1 MKETDMKNQ
10 EHIVAVV
17 DPSVNEDSTL
27 DLAQQV
33 VDRGGR
39 VTVMVLAS
47 RDTVA
52 GMTAFASSED
62 LTLPDGAE
70 IYLERLAM
78 QYTERFRGQ
87 EAAATILTG
96 ADASGF
102 VFATAARNGAT
113 VLAMPQWLATKR
125 SWRTSVAK
133 SQVPVLIAPPKAA

>member
-1 MKETDMKNQ
+1 MKETNMKNQ

-17 DPSVNEDSTL
+17 DPTVEEDSTL
-27 DLAQQV
+27 DLAQEV

-52 GMTAFASSED
+52 GMTAFAKSED
-62 LTLPDGAE
+62 LTVPDGAE

-78 QYTERFRGQ
+78 QYTERFGGH
-87 EAAATILTG
+87 EAAATILTS

-102 VFATAARNGAT
+102 VFATAARNAAT
-113 VLAMPQWLATKR
+113 VVAMPQRLAGR
-125 SWRTSVAK
+125 RGWRTSVAK

>member
-17 DPSVNEDSTL
+17 DPTVNEDSIL
-27 DLAQQV
+27 DLAQEV

-52 GMTAFASSED
+52 GMTAFANSED

-78 QYTERFRGQ
+78 QYTERFGGG
-87 EAAATILTG
+87 EAEAILTEVG
-96 ADASGF
+96 ASGF
-102 VFATAARNGAT
+102 VFATAARKAAT
-113 VLAMPQWLATKR
+113 VVAMPQRLATKR
-125 SWRTSVAK
+125 SWRSSVSK
-133 SQVPVLIAPPKAA
+133 SPVPVLIAPPKAA

>member
-17 DPSVNEDSTL
+17 DPTVDQDSTL
-27 DLAQQV
+27 DLAQEV
-33 VDRGGR
+33 VNRGGR
-39 VTVMVLAS
+39 VTVMVLAT

-52 GMTAFASSED
+52 GMTAFAKSED

-78 QYTERFRGQ
+78 QYTERFGG
-87 EAAATILTG
+87 EKAETILTNV
-96 ADASGF
+96 DASGF
-102 VFATAARNGAT
+102 VFATAARNAAT
-113 VLAMPQWLATKR
+113 VVAMPQKLAGR
-125 SWRTSVAK
+125 RGWRNSVAK